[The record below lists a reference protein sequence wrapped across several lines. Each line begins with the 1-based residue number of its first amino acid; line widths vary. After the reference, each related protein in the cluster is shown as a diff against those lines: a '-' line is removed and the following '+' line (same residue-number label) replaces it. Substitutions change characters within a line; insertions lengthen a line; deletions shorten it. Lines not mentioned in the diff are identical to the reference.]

1 MKTRVENDTW
11 VFVAIQ
17 NPGEDE
23 KFLGLQNDQMDVSYI
38 PAFLNKE
45 DAQSCLIHL
54 PTKKGKKYEVQAVMY
69 GDLAQDASQNE
80 FLIFILDGD
89 GNIIDKILP
98 DQS

>member
-1 MKTRVENDTW
+1 MKTKLNSDTW
-11 VFVAIQ
+11 IFVVIQ
-17 NPGEDE
+17 NPGKDE
-23 KFLGLQNDQMDVSYI
+23 HFLGLHDDQMDVAYI
-38 PAFLNKE
+38 PAFLNKD

-54 PTKKGKKYEVQAVMY
+54 PTERGKKYEVQAIMY
-69 GDLAQDASQNE
+69 EELAQDASQNG

>member
-1 MKTRVENDTW
+1 MKTRLKNDTW
-11 VFVAIQ
+11 IFVAIQ
-17 NPGEDE
+17 NPGKDE
-23 KFLGLQNDQMDVSYI
+23 QFLGLHNEQMDVSYI
-38 PAFLNKE
+38 PAFLNKD

-69 GDLAQDASQNE
+69 EDLSHDASQNG